1 MCHFVENLITNWH
14 IVAQSDDSFLGNLD
28 FVFDSIAVLAP
39 STLGQWSPVVFDE
52 FLFVTAIDDF
62 RNGLFYAIVYI
73 HSQMII
79 TP

>member
-1 MCHFVENLITNWH
+1 MCHSVENLIADWC
-14 IVAQSDDSFLGNLD
+14 IVAQSDDSSFGNPD
-28 FVFDSIAVLAP
+28 FICDSIAILAP
-39 STLGQWSPVVFDE
+39 STLGQWSPAVFDE
-52 FLFVTAIDDF
+52 FLFATAIDDF